1 LFGKDPWQLSALHL
15 QKMRSSI
22 GLIHQSPPI
31 PLRQR
36 VITAILAGRLGQWP
50 FWKSLASLIYPIDI
64 QGPAELLEKLGL
76 TGRLFD
82 RCDQLSGGQLQ
93 RVSVARTLYQGAQLI
108 LADEPVSAMDPVLA
122 DLTIQILKED
132 ALQRQATFIASLH
145 AVDIA
150 LRWFPR
156 IIGLRD
162 GAVFF
167 DLRAEDV
174 TQNLLR
180 ELYASEAGSI
190 PTQNNQQILGL

>member
-1 LFGKDPWQLSALHL
+1 
-15 QKMRSSI
+15 
-22 GLIHQSPPI
+22 
-31 PLRQR
+31 
-36 VITAILAGRLGQWP
+36 
-50 FWKSLASLIYPIDI
+50 
-64 QGPAELLEKLGL
+64 
-76 TGRLFD
+76 
-82 RCDQLSGGQLQ
+82 
-93 RVSVARTLYQGAQLI
+93 
-108 LADEPVSAMDPVLA
+108 MDPVLA

>member
-1 LFGKDPWQLSALHL
+1 
-15 QKMRSSI
+15 
-22 GLIHQSPPI
+22 LIHQSPPI

-36 VITAILAGRLGQWP
+36 VIPAILAGRLGQWP
-50 FWKSLASLIYPIDI
+50 FWKSLSSLIYPLDI